1 MLGWNLAN
9 RTVSAHLETPLWI
22 ILNWI
27 CMIVADP
34 ENLLQQLSTDN
45 HPIISW
51 RWWVHSF
58 QTFCLFHCSFWT
70 LQALLP
76 PLRGVLRCPRE
87 GTWNIVWKGR
97 RPGWRAFARN
107 IRFYFL
113 LLFFKIRSYIFGI
126 EQDVRAKIL
135 EGVYKSLLLKPRLK
149 VLLTFLVH
157 DLI

>member
-1 MLGWNLAN
+1 MKSSKQDCQCSFRNSSVNHFELNLHDCSRPRKPFA
-9 RTVSAHLETPLWI
+9 TI
-22 ILNWI
+22 IYWY
-27 CMIVADP
+27 
-34 ENLLQQLSTDN
+34 

-76 PLRGVLRCPRE
+76 PLKGVLRCPRE